1 MKSEFDHHH
10 DGRSKMSPGGDVERS
25 SKQSVQSK
33 QRTSKSNEHELKQI
47 NVDIIGSPNVEEE
60 KPPIR
65 LSIPKKLFRILQR
78 LISIAPNIYDLY
90 IDYAFYAS
98 LNSDEEAD
106 IVNDKYLSCLNSIT
120 IG

>member
-1 MKSEFDHHH
+1 MKSESDHHH